1 MALPDATP
9 DGRFRGIL
17 RRMSKR
23 ALLVF
28 AAGATLLSSLSSA
41 PAGAAVTIVVQNGTA
56 DAPNTVYLDGK
67 RMRVDGARQGGR
79 EASMIMDGAG
89 KRMIILNDKEKTYS
103 EITQEDMKKMR
114 ARVDAMRAQAAERM
128 KNLPPEQRKQM
139 EKMMGGGLGGD
150 AAGKEKEKDF
160 KFEKMGDKK
169 TVNGFA
175 CEMYRIVIDGKPAE
189 EDCVSPWS
197 AGIIKM
203 SDFEGLRE
211 FAESM
216 LQGMGGGP
224 KEQNWFMFKK
234 RFDQFPGFPVTRVV
248 LEADGKRRPQEE
260 VKSVKRGSIDA
271 AKFATPAGYTK
282 TASPFEQMG
291 GPPGG
296 PRHGGPGP
304 MP

>member
-1 MALPDATP
+1 
-9 DGRFRGIL
+9 
-17 RRMSKR
+17 MSNR
-23 ALLVF
+23 ALLVV
-28 AAGATLLSSLSSA
+28 AAGATLLSSLPA
-41 PAGAAVTIVVQNGTA
+41 ATAGAALTIVVQNGATT
-56 DAPNTVYLDGK
+56 APNTLYLDGK
-67 RMRVDGARQGGR
+67 RMRVDGAHEGGH

-89 KRMIILNDKEKTYS
+89 KRMIIINEKEKTFS

-114 ARVDAMRAQAAERM
+114 ARVDVMRAQAAERM
-128 KNLPPEQRKQM
+128 KSLPPEQRKQM
-139 EKMMGGGLGGD
+139 EKLMGGMGGGP
-150 AAGKEKEKDF
+150 AAKEKDF
-160 KFEKMGDKK
+160 KFEKMGEKK
-169 TVNGFA
+169 TINGFS
-175 CEMYRIVIDGKPAE
+175 CEMYRIVVDGKPAA

-216 LQGMGGGP
+216 MQGLGGNQP
-224 KEQNWFMFKK
+224 EQNWFMLKK

-248 LEADGKRRPQEE
+248 IEPDGKRRPQEE

-271 AKFATPAGYTK
+271 AKFTPPAGFTK
-282 TASPFEQMG
+282 TPSPFEQMGGG